1 MSKTKDKVI
10 SDLNDLR
17 ESEANQQK
25 VMLRIDN
32 RTCVLVH
39 SKNATPEYAKKLK
52 YKFDTGP
59 DLIKRKPTKKQ

>member
-25 VMLRIDN
+25 VMLRIDD

-39 SKNATPEYAKKLK
+39 PKNATPEYAKKLK
-52 YKFDTGP
+52 HKFDTGP
-59 DLIKRKPTKKQ
+59 NLIKRKPTKK